1 MCMILMDL
9 LTGDKSPQ
17 KGRSWLFQ
25 VNPDWGG
32 IITILLLMEYLL
44 PRKTNS
50 LLLKLKRLE
59 DKTFLLK
66 WFLFRGHSFIFG
78 GIPGYIQTYLESGIV
93 AWNFFPEWIPNC
105 LEFTPNHRAPNHE
118 LIETTQAYILWM
130 VQKSPRPT
138 TVWMFSKPMGCQ
150 LPFPQLVSW
159 SRISGCHQQWLDRI
173 IPTDFPGPNRFHPD
187 LGGLVFM
194 ATWLG
199 SLTSFTTTNRSWK
212 GGGWIFSPRWKPRTN
227 CRQFW

>member
-1 MCMILMDL
+1 MV
-9 LTGDKSPQ
+9 T
-17 KGRSWLFQ
+17 
-25 VNPDWGG
+25 
-32 IITILLLMEYLL
+32 
-44 PRKTNS
+44 
-50 LLLKLKRLE
+50 
-59 DKTFLLK
+59 
-66 WFLFRGHSFIFG
+66 
-78 GIPGYIQTYLESGIV
+78 
-93 AWNFFPEWIPNC
+93 WNFFPEWIPNC
-105 LEFTPNHRAPNHE
+105 LEFTPNHRAPKHE

-173 IPTDFPGPNRFHPD
+173 LPTDFPGPQPVHPD

-199 SLTSFTTTNRSWK
+199 SLTSFTTANGSWK
-212 GGGWIFSPRWKPRTN
+212 GGGWIFSPRWNSRTN
-227 CRQFW
+227 WRMFLEGNIFPKPKMGQNQFFDRKFGIFIISERFDIICFRHIFEEGHQKECGSHHILRWWSFPKGSRIVSLSHHFSGTNC